1 MDDILQQIK
10 NGSRST
16 ARDETH
22 DNADASNEAFGGS
35 VPCDEP
41 MGPEPEYLTGKQ
53 LAEKLN
59 MSIRSIVK
67 WTAQHRIPGAVKMGY
82 HWRYSSTEISK
93 RLLSGQL
100 LSPMPKR

>member
-1 MDDILQQIK
+1 MDILAEIK
-10 NGSRST
+10 AGGRTPASIEGTNDCNVDGF
-16 ARDETH
+16 DY
-22 DNADASNEAFGGS
+22 DNKLD
-35 VPCDEP
+35 
-41 MGPEPEYLTGKQ
+41 GPEPEYLTAKQ
-53 LAEKLN
+53 LAGKLN